1 MHKLII
7 IFASVTLAM
16 TSFAQGR
23 GGSHGGHRGSGH
35 PSFAGRGGHSYSSN
49 GHAGLGLV
57 YSPWG
62 HGLGYYDYYG
72 RYGARLYPFAGNRY
86 YPHVSAAPLP
96 PLHAPAPLGGF
107 GTRIHV
113 APSHVPTRAFAA
125 DGRWR
130 RFGKH

>member
-7 IFASVTLAM
+7 IFASVTLAT

-23 GGSHGGHRGSGH
+23 GGSHGGYRGGGH
-35 PSFAGRGGHSYSSN
+35 ASLVGRGHSYSGN

-62 HGLGYYDYYG
+62 HGPGYYDYYG
-72 RYGARLYPFAGNRY
+72 GYGARFYPFS
-86 YPHVSAAPLP
+86 PHLYAAPLS
-96 PLHAPAPLGGF
+96 PLHAPAPLGVGF

-113 APSHVPTRAFAA
+113 APSRVPTRAFSGG
-125 DGRWR
+125 GRWR
-130 RFGKH
+130 RFGPH